1 MLNIETGFG
10 FAVELFVVFF
20 SFFCWLVTPVA
31 IKTEEQ
37 KPIENRKKVS
47 CFDEEM
53 KAQVNTNKVEDLKDL
68 AGTTEEKPITAIKKL
83 TVAQLQKTLSKLK
96 ENKLISDSYIVRGK
110 RKPALLN
117 LVLLAVIANKKAVL
131 EVLTELGIDIEE
143 TA

>member
-10 FAVELFVVFF
+10 FAVELFVVIF
-20 SFFCWLVTPVA
+20 SIFCWLVTPVA

-37 KPIENRKKVS
+37 KPIDNRQKVS
-47 CFDEEM
+47 FFDEEM
-53 KAQVNTNKVEDLKDL
+53 KAEINTNQVEDLKNL
-68 AGTTEEKPITAIKKL
+68 AGTLEEKPITAIKKL

-96 ENKLISDSYIVRGK
+96 ENKLISDSYTVRGK

-117 LVLLAVIANKKAVL
+117 LVLLAVTANKKAVL